1 MANNYTI
8 QFMSLRTATVYTV
21 SVGGGTGAAI
31 HLKGGAQPFTTQEA
45 SDEDMFTPIR
55 TQSGY
60 LRIVDDGKDANGN
73 ALEANWWKDMIPATG
88 TSRPVTLTHQE
99 GGQTIVDWQ
108 GFMQAQTFS
117 GSLYGNP
124 QEREFPV
131 QCGLA
136 ALNGE
141 RTNYNNGLKN
151 FAFTIKEVCDMMA
164 TKSSNVIQI
173 DTIMIQGGA
182 DARQWLLN
190 RIDWMMFASED
201 SDGELQAKNTLVDV
215 LTDVCQFWGW
225 TARIKGKTFYLTCAD
240 DPNEQAYLQL
250 TRTQLDTLAAAT
262 TDTTTGT
269 IIPATDIPTVTLTD
283 TAQNPIFASTNQT
296 DVKMQGAHK
305 AEVKAS
311 IDQISDLISF
321 APQKVRDMMEQ
332 GGYTWVDEGDDTG
345 YFTTP
350 AIYSFTSA
358 KLIGSANSTYSGFC
372 RRQIY
377 SDNSSGNAAICDI
390 ILCKQ
395 YYNGTVFASLQ
406 STRQMPFSSGSLE
419 FNFNVYDGCDPI
431 TADWWT
437 RAFIIRIGIGMT
449 RASAKW
455 LHLAYN
461 SGTTTV
467 SWTSSPTDLALG
479 IDGKYVYGFTNDRFS
494 TFYSINNPVSFL
506 NEFLYGYLFID
517 IMGTPDKSYVGLP
530 PQFQIADFT
539 VSYMRA
545 EEVITTGGHSRK
557 VTKDRTTTARYSAF
571 NTNASIE
578 EWNADCIFA
587 TDNNLE
593 YGYGLLI
600 NGSGNIVATVGYN
613 GTNEHP
619 EQHLATRVANYW
631 NTAKRK
637 MDLEV
642 RSDVLAGSILLGN
655 ITPYE
660 KVSVESTTFH
670 AISIGHNWRDD
681 ITQLS
686 LLEI

>member
-8 QFMSLRTATVYTV
+8 TFRSLRAGTVYTV
-21 SVGGGTGAAI
+21 SVGGGTGTAI
-31 HLKGGAQPFTTQEA
+31 PLKGGAQPFTTQEDN
-45 SDEDMFTPIR
+45 SDDMFTPIR

-73 ALEANWWKDMIPATG
+73 ALAADWWKDLVPANG
-88 TSRPVTLTHQE
+88 TDRPVTLTHE
-99 GGQTIVDWQ
+99 VNNTTIVDWQ
-108 GFMQAQTFS
+108 GFMQAQSFS
-117 GSLYGNP
+117 GALYGNP

-141 RTNYNNGLKN
+141 RTNYSNGLKN
-151 FAFTIKEVCDMMA
+151 FAFAIKEVLDVMA
-164 TKSSNVIQI
+164 TKSDSVIQI

-201 SDGELQAKNTLVDV
+201 SDGELQAKNTLIDV
-215 LTDVCQFWGW
+215 LNDVCQFWGW

-240 DPNEQAYLQL
+240 DSAEQGYLQL
-250 TRTQLDTLAAAT
+250 TRAQLNTLAAAT

-269 IIPATDIPTVTLTD
+269 VIVAEDVPTVTLSD
-283 TAQNPIFASTNQT
+283 TAQNPIFVSTNQT
-296 DVKMQGAHK
+296 DVKMIGAHK

-311 IDQISDLISF
+311 INQISEIIAF

-332 GGYTWVDEGDDTG
+332 GGYTWVDEGENTG

-350 AIYSFTSA
+350 AIYSFTSD

-377 SDNSSGNAAICDI
+377 SESGEGTAAICDM

-395 YYNGTVFASLQ
+395 YYNGNVFASLQ
-406 STRQMPFSSGSLE
+406 STRQMPFSSGSLK
-419 FNFNVYDGCDPI
+419 FNFSIYDGCDPVTNDYYRSI
-431 TADWWT
+431 
-437 RAFIIRIGIGMT
+437 IIRIGIGMT

-461 SGTTTV
+461 AGTTTV
-467 SWTSSPTDLALG
+467 SWTSSPTDLALQ
-479 IDGKYVYGFTNDRFS
+479 IDGKYIYAFTNDGFN
-494 TFYSINNPVSFL
+494 TFYRIYSAVSFL
-506 NEFLYGYLFID
+506 NEFLYGYLFVD

-539 VSYMRA
+539 VSYVRA
-545 EEVITTGGHSRK
+545 EEVVASGGHSRK
-557 VTKDRTTTARYSAF
+557 VTKDRTTTAKYSAY

-600 NGSGNIVATVGYN
+600 DGSGNIVATVGYN

-619 EQHLATRVANYW
+619 EQHLANRVANYW
-631 NTAKRK
+631 NVAKRK

-642 RSDVLAGSILLGN
+642 RSNALAGSFLLGD

-660 KVSVESTTFH
+660 KVSVESITFH
-670 AISIGHNWRDD
+670 AISIGRNWRDD
-681 ITQLS
+681 ITTLS
-686 LLEI
+686 LLQI